1 MEMMIIIVIVAFVI
15 GITTVLLVISDKQDN
30 NNQKHIEY
38 SSDILLELSIKQE
51 LGSRYEII
59 PCIIKI
65 YKDKNIELIM
75 ENNIIGTYLLDDE
88 RYNNLVTNID
98 LDKVNKMVI
107 KSNYSIKK
115 GFEYFII
122 LFDKD
127 NYTINRIG
135 GYEPTDID
143 FNNYKNMI
151 LSCLPS
157 GFLDEKRNNYI
168 EKLKGNK

>member
-1 MEMMIIIVIVAFVI
+1 MMIIVIIAFVI
-15 GITTVLLVISDKQDN
+15 GTTTLLLTMSNKQDN
-30 NNQKHIEY
+30 NNQKQIEY
-38 SSDILLELSIKQE
+38 SNDILLELSIKQE
-51 LGSRYEII
+51 LGNRYEII
-59 PCIIKI
+59 PCIIRI
-65 YKDKNIELIM
+65 YRNKNVELIM

-98 LDKVNKMVI
+98 LDKINKMVI

-157 GFLDEKRNNYI
+157 GFLGEKRNCYI

>member
-1 MEMMIIIVIVAFVI
+1 
-15 GITTVLLVISDKQDN
+15 
-30 NNQKHIEY
+30 
-38 SSDILLELSIKQE
+38 
-51 LGSRYEII
+51 
-59 PCIIKI
+59 
-65 YKDKNIELIM
+65 M

-88 RYNNLVTNID
+88 KYNNLVTNID
-98 LDKVNKMVI
+98 LDKINKMVI
-107 KSNYSIKK
+107 KSNYGIKK

-135 GYEPTDID
+135 GYEPTNID

-157 GFLDEKRNNYI
+157 GFLGEKRNYYI

>member
-1 MEMMIIIVIVAFVI
+1 MIIIVIIAFVI
-15 GITTVLLVISDKQDN
+15 GTTTLLLTMSNKQDN
-30 NNQKHIEY
+30 NNQKNIEY
-38 SSDILLELSIKQE
+38 SNDILLELSIKQE
-51 LGSRYEII
+51 LGNRYEII

-65 YKDKNIELIM
+65 YRNKNIELIM
-75 ENNIIGTYLLDDE
+75 ENNIIGTCLLDDDK
-88 RYNNLVTNID
+88 YDSLVNNID
-98 LDKVNKMVI
+98 LDKINKMVI

-168 EKLKGNK
+168 ERLKGNK

>member
-1 MEMMIIIVIVAFVI
+1 MIIIVIVAFVI

-51 LGSRYEII
+51 LGNRYEII

-122 LFDKD
+122 LFDKN

-135 GYEPTDID
+135 GYEPTDME

-157 GFLDEKRNNYI
+157 GFLGEKRNYYI